1 MYVIDLRFLLKV
13 KWLDIV
19 LYEEMMEMSV
29 LGVGVFEI
37 RSVELVK
44 NYNIFLYLGK
54 ILLNVKGIWIML
66 NEEILEKKVVIGVV
80 LDKYMMYVIISYF
93 LFDN

>member
-1 MYVIDLRFLLKV
+1 
-13 KWLDIV
+13 
-19 LYEEMMEMSV
+19 MMEMSV

>member
-66 NEEILEKKVVIGVV
+66 NEEILEKKVVVGVV